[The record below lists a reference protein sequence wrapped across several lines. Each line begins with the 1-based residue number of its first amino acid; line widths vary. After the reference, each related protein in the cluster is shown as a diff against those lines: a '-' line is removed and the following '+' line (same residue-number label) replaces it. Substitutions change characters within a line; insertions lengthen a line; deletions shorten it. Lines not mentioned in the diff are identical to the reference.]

1 MFRIAFAHQS
11 RRQFGATIGD
21 FRYEHMVVP
30 NKECALRDHLPEEVA
45 FEAEGPRPLRQ
56 YLASPATRLW
66 RPFYE
71 PELLQGLSGEYFPR
85 TDTHWNH
92 QAAFRYFTAF
102 IGATLPDLAPAL
114 EAIQLRRF
122 AERQLGDLGAKLE
135 MAPEPIEILA
145 PQRPKAQLVFRNF
158 VPDKGA
164 VRWYRNPEATTAH
177 RAVVLHDSFGMWLQD
192 LIPELFAEVIF
203 FNGTIFD
210 FDVMERYRPSIVL
223 CLEVER
229 FFPRVPDTGG
239 DMLGTIEAEET
250 AKDVRAT
257 FGAFWRDFVAG
268 R

>member
-1 MFRIAFAHQS
+1 M
-11 RRQFGATIGD
+11 
-21 FRYEHMVVP
+21 
-30 NKECALRDHLPEEVA
+30 
-45 FEAEGPRPLRQ
+45 
-56 YLASPATRLW
+56 
-66 RPFYE
+66 
-71 PELLQGLSGEYFPR
+71 
-85 TDTHWNH
+85 
-92 QAAFRYFTAF
+92 
-102 IGATLPDLAPAL
+102 
-114 EAIQLRRF
+114 
-122 AERQLGDLGAKLE
+122 GDLGAKLE

-229 FFPRVPDTGG
+229 FFRVPDTGG